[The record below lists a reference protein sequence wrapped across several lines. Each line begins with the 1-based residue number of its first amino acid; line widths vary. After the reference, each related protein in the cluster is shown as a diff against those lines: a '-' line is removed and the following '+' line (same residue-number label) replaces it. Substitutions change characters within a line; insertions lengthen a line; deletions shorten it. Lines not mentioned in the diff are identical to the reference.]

1 MTVIYLVGSRVS
13 SVSAVGCCVLVSV
26 DAMLSSAPRWGFRLL
41 CILRRRC
48 DCIILPCGRPRL
60 SGRIIWQPSLD
71 RSPVVAVAKKKKWFG
86 GFVWAF
92 AMAMYA
98 SISTITNG
106 PQHPH
111 HLLHYD
117 SSAVHH
123 CLIHNTQ
130 TRNTGVNTVRS
141 LTKVKDPA
149 LSLQETD
156 HPQLLLVLWSFWGLL
171 SKL

>member
-1 MTVIYLVGSRVS
+1 MV
-13 SVSAVGCCVLVSV
+13 
-26 DAMLSSAPRWGFRLL
+26 
-41 CILRRRC
+41 
-48 DCIILPCGRPRL
+48 
-60 SGRIIWQPSLD
+60 
-71 RSPVVAVAKKKKWFG
+71 G

-130 TRNTGVNTVRS
+130 TRNTVVNTVRFS
-141 LTKVKDPA
+141 HQSKGPSPFFTRDRSPTPAAWTVVLLGTSEQNVNHICARKRYQSVPFQADAPPLQTPLTETA
-149 LSLQETD
+149 LSR
-156 HPQLLLVLWSFWGLL
+156 
-171 SKL
+171 